1 MEENTNTKI
10 INTTTDTTTS
20 AAPENKALPQEELE
34 KLIAAEADR
43 RVSLAQSRWK
53 KDSEKQVSEA
63 TKLAKMSE
71 EQKYEFQI
79 KQREDAIAAKERELA
94 ISANKVECLKIM
106 AEKKLPAEL
115 VDYVV
120 SEDAEEMSNRIKL
133 LERVINRAVADEVKS
148 RLGNNVP
155 KTGSMSASMTLEQ
168 FRKMSLAEQAKL
180 AATNPE
186 LYKEFAYK

>member
-94 ISANKVECLKIM
+94 VSANKVECLKIM

-155 KTGSMSASMTLEQ
+155 KTGSMSASITLEQ